1 MRQRLVRMLGGVALA
16 AALVGSAAGCGGS
29 DDKAS
34 GGGDKCGLKIAFVGA
49 LTGGSANLG
58 INIRN
63 GAQMAIDEYN
73 AGHKGCEV
81 TYVQKDSQGKE
92 DVVSPIAKELVK
104 DDKIIGSVGPAFSGE
119 TQTAMPT
126 YEEAKLP
133 MITPSATRPSLSTNG
148 WKMFHRAVANDDSQG
163 PAAAN
168 YIKSVLNAQKVFV
181 MDDQSAYGTGL
192 ADNVKRVL
200 GSLVVDTDKVQKD
213 VTKDFSGSITKIRAS
228 GATVVFYGGYYQ
240 EAGLLVKQMRAQG
253 LKDVA
258 LVAGDGVAD
267 AGLAE
272 VAGKENAAG
281 TVVTCP
287 CAPASAAKGNFIPSY
302 KAKFG
307 QDAGTYSDVG
317 YDAANIFLKGI
328 DAGNTTRDKMNTY
341 LGTVDYEGV
350 ANKYKFTDKGEL
362 DPSRFIVWAFKF
374 DAAGQQVPEK
384 EIPRS

>member
-1 MRQRLVRMLGGVALA
+1 VRQRLVRVLGGVTLA
-16 AALVGSAAGCGGS
+16 VALVGSAAACGGNDNGNS
-29 DDKAS
+29 S
-34 GGGDKCGLKIAFVGA
+34 SDKCGLKLAFVGA

-58 INIRN
+58 INMRN
-63 GAQMAIDEYN
+63 GAQLAIDEYN
-73 AGHKGCEV
+73 AKNKGCEV

-92 DVVSPIAKELVK
+92 DVVSPIAKEIVK
-104 DDKIIGSVGPAFSGE
+104 DQKLIGSIGPAFSGE

-126 YEEAKLP
+126 YEEGKLP

-148 WKMFHRAVANDDSQG
+148 WKTFHRAVANDDSQG

-181 MDDQSAYGTGL
+181 MDDQSAYGTGI
-192 ADNVKRVL
+192 ADNVKKVL

-213 VTKDFSGSITKIRAS
+213 VTKDFAGSITKIRAS
-228 GATVVFYGGYYQ
+228 GATAVFYGGYYQ
-240 EAGLLVKQMRAQG
+240 EAGLLLKQMRGAG
-253 LKDVA
+253 LKDVI

-267 AGLAE
+267 AGLSE

-287 CAPASAAKGNFIPSY
+287 CAPATAAKGNFLPSY
-302 KAKFG
+302 KAKFN
-307 QDAGTYSDVG
+307 QDAGTYSDVA

-328 DAGNTTRDKMNTY
+328 EAGNTTREKMNAY
-341 LGTVDYEGV
+341 LGTIDYEGV
-350 ANKYKFTDKGEL
+350 ANKYKFTATGEL

-374 DAAGQQVPEK
+374 DASGQQVPDK

>member
-1 MRQRLVRMLGGVALA
+1 MRQRLVRVLGGVTLA
-16 AALVGSAAGCGGS
+16 VALVGSAAACGGNDNGNS
-29 DDKAS
+29 S
-34 GGGDKCGLKIAFVGA
+34 SDKCGLKLAFVGA

-58 INIRN
+58 INMRN
-63 GAQMAIDEYN
+63 GAQLAIDEYN
-73 AGHKGCEV
+73 AKNKGCEV

-92 DVVSPIAKELVK
+92 DVVSPIAKEIVK
-104 DDKIIGSVGPAFSGE
+104 DQKLIGSIGPAFSGE

-126 YEEAKLP
+126 YEEGKLP

-148 WKMFHRAVANDDSQG
+148 WKTFHRAVANDDSQG

-181 MDDQSAYGTGL
+181 MDDQSAYGTGI
-192 ADNVKRVL
+192 ADNVKKVL

-213 VTKDFSGSITKIRAS
+213 VTKDFAGSITKIRAS
-228 GATVVFYGGYYQ
+228 GATAVFYGGYYQ
-240 EAGLLVKQMRAQG
+240 EAGLLLKQMRGAG
-253 LKDVA
+253 LKDVI

-267 AGLAE
+267 AGLSE

-287 CAPASAAKGNFIPSY
+287 CAPATAAKGNFLPSY
-302 KAKFG
+302 KAKFN
-307 QDAGTYSDVG
+307 QDAGTYSDVA

-328 DAGNTTRDKMNTY
+328 EAGNTTREKMNAY
-341 LGTVDYEGV
+341 LGTIDYEGV
-350 ANKYKFTDKGEL
+350 ANKYKFTATGEL

-374 DAAGQQVPEK
+374 DASGQQVPDK

>member
-1 MRQRLVRMLGGVALA
+1 VLGGVTLA
-16 AALVGSAAGCGGS
+16 VALVGSAAACGGNDNGNS
-29 DDKAS
+29 S
-34 GGGDKCGLKIAFVGA
+34 SDKCGLKLAFVGA

-58 INIRN
+58 INMRN
-63 GAQMAIDEYN
+63 GAQLAIDEYN
-73 AGHKGCEV
+73 AKNKGCEV

-92 DVVSPIAKELVK
+92 DVVSPIAKEIVK
-104 DDKIIGSVGPAFSGE
+104 DQKLIGSIGPAFSGE

-126 YEEAKLP
+126 YEEGKLP

-148 WKMFHRAVANDDSQG
+148 WKTFHRAVANDDSQG

-181 MDDQSAYGTGL
+181 MDDQSAYGTGI
-192 ADNVKRVL
+192 ADNVKKVL

-213 VTKDFSGSITKIRAS
+213 VTKDFAGSITKIRAS
-228 GATVVFYGGYYQ
+228 GATAVFYGGYYQ
-240 EAGLLVKQMRAQG
+240 EAGLLLKQMRGAG
-253 LKDVA
+253 LKDVI

-267 AGLAE
+267 AGLSE

-287 CAPASAAKGNFIPSY
+287 CAPATAAKGNFLPAY
-302 KAKFG
+302 KAKFN
-307 QDAGTYSDVG
+307 QDAGSYSDVA

-328 DAGNTTRDKMNTY
+328 EAGNTTREKMNAY
-341 LGTVDYEGV
+341 LGTIDYEGV
-350 ANKYKFTDKGEL
+350 ANKYKFTATGEL

-374 DAAGQQVPEK
+374 DATGNPVADQEAPT
-384 EIPRS
+384 S